1 MMVRAVG
8 AVRGS
13 VVPEFANAK
22 LGDERRGKRLVRVAG
37 RVERNPRVS
46 FPQAMRTPGELEGF
60 YRLMN
65 NDGFTPSQM
74 LEPHRKATLDR
85 ANQAGTVLVVHD
97 TTNVDFPGKSKRKDL
112 GVTAASTHQGFIA
125 HYSLVLDAAGASLP
139 LGVSQM
145 ETYTRTGEKWS
156 RTKKTRTR
164 VRDDPKRESLR
175 WWRAVEAFDAEHNG
189 SFEAIHVM
197 DAEADF
203 FELLSQMVISG
214 KRFIIRAG
222 QLDRTVK
229 TDEEGIKLRDF
240 VNELHPVAKRAVRIT
255 ARRYQ
260 GKKQPASK
268 KKRHPERDGRVA
280 KLAIAAGS
288 LTLQRTRYSKL
299 DSADV
304 EVNVLRIWEPKPPR
318 NAPPVEW
325 ILLTTEPI
333 TSRAAIEQIVDWY
346 RQRWVIEEFFRAL
359 KSGCSLEAR
368 QLGSY
373 AALTKVAALM
383 TPIAY
388 RLLLLRGLSRSHPD
402 QTPSN
407 FFTVLELKLMM
418 LDESTRGLPKPKTLA
433 DAATLVARL
442 GGHIKNN
449 GPPGW
454 EVLNRGYQYLLTL
467 LTGWEMATDFKKSRK
482 KSDQS

>member
-1 MMVRAVG
+1 MVRAVG

-22 LGDERRGKRLVRVAG
+22 LGDERRTERLVRVAR

-74 LEPHRKATLDR
+74 LEPHRKATFER
-85 ANQAGTVLVVHD
+85 ASQAATVLVVHD
-97 TTNVDFPGKSKRKDL
+97 TTNVNFPGKSKRNGL
-112 GVTAASTHQGFIA
+112 GVTTASTHQGFVA
-125 HYSLVLDAAGASLP
+125 HYSLVLDAGGTSLP
-139 LGVSQM
+139 LGVSQL
-145 ETYTRTGEKWS
+145 ETYTRTGKKWS
-156 RTKKTRTR
+156 KTKKTRSR

-175 WWRAVEAFDAEHNG
+175 WWRAVEAFEAECNG

-203 FELLSQMVISG
+203 FELLSQMVTSG
-214 KRFIIRAG
+214 RRFIIRAG
-222 QLDRTVK
+222 QLDRTIK
-229 TDEEGIKLRDF
+229 TDEERTKLRDF
-240 VNELHPVAKRAVRIT
+240 VDELPSIVKRTVRIT

-260 GKKQPASK
+260 GGKKQPATK
-268 KKRHPERDGRVA
+268 KKRHPERDARDA
-280 KLAIAAGS
+280 KLAIGAGR

-299 DSADV
+299 DSVDV
-304 EVNVLRIWEPKPPR
+304 EVNVLRVWEPNPPR
-318 NAPPVEW
+318 DAPPVEW

-333 TSRAAIEQIVDWY
+333 ASRADIEQIVDWY
-346 RQRWVIEEFFRAL
+346 RQRWVIEEFFKGL
-359 KSGCSLEAR
+359 KTGCSLEDR
-368 QLGSY
+368 QLESY

-388 RLLLLRGLSRSHPD
+388 RLLLLRGLSRSHPE
-402 QTPSN
+402 QSPST
-407 FFTVLELKLMM
+407 FFSAVELQLLM
-418 LDESTRGLPKPKTLA
+418 LDDSTQGLPKPTTLA
-433 DAATLVARL
+433 DAAMLVARM

-454 EVLNRGYQYLLTL
+454 QTLHRCYQHLLTL
-467 LTGWEMATDFKKSRK
+467 LTGWEMATNFNKSRER
-482 KSDQS
+482 SDQW